1 MRREH
6 LATLY
11 CQFKGETWEVDVFA
25 NHDGTFE
32 ITGRSTSF
40 NVYLVN
46 TAHGYLVAVTNH
58 SRCGYVPG
66 DVNYMDVM
74 EYVDV
79 ENPIDAATL
88 SIGLRYLIRNNFR
101 SEMNS

>member
-6 LATLY
+6 LATLD
-11 CQFKGETWEVDVFA
+11 CQFKEETWEVNVFA
-25 NHDGTFE
+25 NWDGTYE

-58 SRCGYVPG
+58 SRCGYVPS

-79 ENPIDAATL
+79 ESSIDAATL
-88 SIGLRYLIRNNFR
+88 STGLRYLIRNNFR
-101 SEMNS
+101 SEMNG

>member
-1 MRREH
+1 MKRNH
-6 LATLY
+6 LATLQ
-11 CQFKGETWEVDVFA
+11 CQYKGVKWEVNVFA
-25 NHDGTFE
+25 NRDGTYE
-32 ITGRSTSF
+32 IAGRSTSF

-46 TAHGYLVAVTNH
+46 TVHGYLVAVTNH

-74 EYVDV
+74 EYVDI

-88 SIGLRYLIRNNFR
+88 ATGLRYLIR
-101 SEMNS
+101 SEFCSEIKG